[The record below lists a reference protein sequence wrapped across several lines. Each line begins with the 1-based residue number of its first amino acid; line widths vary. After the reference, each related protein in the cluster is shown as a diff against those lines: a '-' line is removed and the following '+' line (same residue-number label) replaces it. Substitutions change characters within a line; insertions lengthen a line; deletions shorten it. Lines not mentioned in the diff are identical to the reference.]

1 MIKESKA
8 QRTIQVAITLKV
20 LSESLALQTVQVSF
34 DALLRFLDMVLLS
47 TRATDYSAVELKMI
61 KDSS

>member
-8 QRTIQVAITLKV
+8 QRTIQVVITLKV
-20 LSESLALQTVQVSF
+20 LSESLALQTVQLSF

>member
-8 QRTIQVAITLKV
+8 QRTIQVVITLKV